1 MSPPGGPILLCYDG
15 SEDAVAAIESVG
27 PHVAGRQAVVACFWQ
42 PFAQVA
48 SRFAVSLLEVVQD
61 ASDTNE
67 REARLA
73 QELADQ
79 GVGIARSA
87 GIPAEGR
94 AIEVSRPIDEAI
106 IAYAEE
112 VDAPMIVLGSRGR
125 SGIGSMLLGDVAHDV
140 VQRST
145 RMVVLVPSPGLS
157 GRRRA
162 ELAEHAD
169 GD

>member
-1 MSPPGGPILLCYDG
+1 M
-15 SEDAVAAIESVG
+15 
-27 PHVAGRQAVVACFWQ
+27 
-42 PFAQVA
+42 
-48 SRFAVSLLEVVQD
+48 
-61 ASDTNE
+61 
-67 REARLA
+67 
-73 QELADQ
+73 
-79 GVGIARSA
+79 
-87 GIPAEGR
+87 
-94 AIEVSRPIDEAI
+94 SRPIDEAI

>member
-1 MSPPGGPILLCYDG
+1 M
-15 SEDAVAAIESVG
+15 
-27 PHVAGRQAVVACFWQ
+27 
-42 PFAQVA
+42 
-48 SRFAVSLLEVVQD
+48 
-61 ASDTNE
+61 
-67 REARLA
+67 
-73 QELADQ
+73 
-79 GVGIARSA
+79 
-87 GIPAEGR
+87 PAEGR

-125 SGIGSMLLGDVAHDV
+125 SGIGSMLLGDVAQDV

-145 RMVVLVPSPGLS
+145 RMVVLVPSPRLS

-169 GD
+169 DD

>member
-1 MSPPGGPILLCYDG
+1 M
-15 SEDAVAAIESVG
+15 
-27 PHVAGRQAVVACFWQ
+27 
-42 PFAQVA
+42 
-48 SRFAVSLLEVVQD
+48 QD
-61 ASDTNE
+61 PSDINE

-79 GVGIARSA
+79 GVGIARAA

-125 SGIGSMLLGDVAHDV
+125 SGIGSMLLGDVAQDV

>member
-1 MSPPGGPILLCYDG
+1 MPQAFPPR
-15 SEDAVAAIESVG
+15 AA
-27 PHVAGRQAVVACFWQ
+27 
-42 PFAQVA
+42 
-48 SRFAVSLLEVVQD
+48 
-61 ASDTNE
+61 
-67 REARLA
+67 
-73 QELADQ
+73 
-79 GVGIARSA
+79 
-87 GIPAEGR
+87 